1 MLFKIGIRNNMR
13 YPLLF
18 ILFKSLL
25 DLDEVF
31 QRIFCD
37 YYKGY
42 FICCTLIFLS
52 QFLSGLIPLLI
63 FKFKRMKKTK
73 TKNKKVIGFQL
84 IQGTGQINPAD
95 SFCKILLLLF
105 FASYFNLIGI
115 IFRRKFFSQI
125 NKKLL
130 PKRGH
135 FTEFRFKSIQIEVSA
150 LLSYFTLKKKLYK
163 HQYVSLITIFIILIL
178 IIIID
183 IIDDYQEFL
192 VEFKYFLLT
201 AFTCALRSFLDTIE
215 KNLFDF
221 DFLRPYA
228 ILIFEGLIGS
238 IFNPMLLLIDDVSY
252 KDFKEINILSNE
264 SKPKIIILIILFVL
278 FLIISSFKNMYRV
291 LTVQCYSPMTR
302 ALAESILDPIIL
314 LYHFFWSEKKLNDC
328 VYFGLIIFC
337 LAINALCSLI
347 YNDFIVLYC
356 CGMEHNTYL
365 EINNRLYN
373 SLNNAILN
381 ENDSDSDENDNDD
394 NEKQDTELMTQF

>member
-1 MLFKIGIRNNMR
+1 
-13 YPLLF
+13 
-18 ILFKSLL
+18 
-25 DLDEVF
+25 
-31 QRIFCD
+31 
-37 YYKGY
+37 
-42 FICCTLIFLS
+42 
-52 QFLSGLIPLLI
+52 
-63 FKFKRMKKTK
+63 MKKTK
-73 TKNKKVIGFQL
+73 NKNKKVIGFQL
-84 IQGTGQINPAD
+84 IQGTGTIKAAD

-115 IFRRKFFSQI
+115 IIRRKCFSQI
-125 NKKLL
+125 NGEL

-150 LLSYFTLKKKLYK
+150 LLSYLTLKKKLYK

-183 IIDDYQEFL
+183 IIDDHSHFL
-192 VEFKYFLLT
+192 LIFFYFILT
-201 AFTCALRSFLDTIE
+201 AFTCAMRAFLDTIE

-238 IFNPMLLLIDDVSY
+238 IFNPMLLLIDDDSY
-252 KDFKEINILSNE
+252 EDFKEINNKE
-264 SKPKIIILIILFVL
+264 KPKLILLIILFIL

-291 LTVQCYSPMTR
+291 LTVQYYSPMTR
-302 ALAESILDPIIL
+302 ALAESILDPFIVLYNFFL
-314 LYHFFWSEKKLNDC
+314 LNTKSLNDC
-328 VYFGLIIFC
+328 VYFGLIVFC
-337 LAINALCSLI
+337 LIINALCSLI

-394 NEKQDTELMTQF
+394 NEKQMTELETQN